1 MDEIKSKID
10 LIIAFEI
17 GLRLEDAD
25 LDELDSVFGG
35 SNRKKSRKKS
45 RKKESRKKVERE

>member
-1 MDEIKSKID
+1 LDEIKSKID

-35 SNRKKSRKKS
+35 SNRKK
-45 RKKESRKKVERE
+45 VERRVERK